1 VRYFLM
7 VMLASAALYA
17 VVRVGST
24 SPEFVL
30 VDAGASE
37 ATGSIASP
45 DFNFWF
51 LTSVAG
57 LTVVSLCRFVVFG
70 IPSMLGN
77 WYEREK
83 DWVYTLAFAAIA
95 LGAYYFM

>member
-1 VRYFLM
+1 
-7 VMLASAALYA
+7 MLASAALYA

-30 VDAGASE
+30 VDAGD
-37 ATGSIASP
+37 ATGSIAASP

-57 LTVVSLCRFVVFG
+57 LMVVSLCRFVVFG
-70 IPSMLGN
+70 IPSMVGN
-77 WYEREK
+77 WYEKEK
-83 DWVYTLAFAAIA
+83 DWIYTLAFAAIA